1 MNRLDR
7 ALRRLHP
14 GAGAPALASLL
25 ALSLLIAL
33 AAGAVEAAPAA
44 QQAPNQA
51 AGQPPIHAPNQAP
64 GQPSGQAPAAV
75 PAAATTLI
83 QDAPAPA
90 TPATPATRAERGE
103 AQGFRFEIITG
114 DDSAVT
120 HRIAEDLYKRLV
132 PTFAAFRTELAQKR
146 RMLYIAIGPTALRDA
161 LSRRCDC
168 VVISAYTSSQVWRTV
183 TSRPS
188 QSKTRRPV
196 ATAIY
201 AEPAP
206 RDQMRLA
213 ALLYGR
219 PVRVGVLLGPDTAF
233 LRPVLHD
240 AAEVQMYSPGEDLN
254 HTLNSMTR
262 AEMLLALPDSDIYNA
277 ENVRNILL
285 STYRRKQ
292 GVLGFSSDMVK
303 VGALATT
310 YSEIEDI
317 NAQVAEIASAFV
329 ATGELAEPQFPR
341 YFRTIINEGVASSLD
356 LRVTDAARNFAR
368 RAPMP

>member
-1 MNRLDR
+1 MTCFP
-7 ALRRLHP
+7 RRI
-14 GAGAPALASLL
+14 ALASLL
-25 ALSLLIAL
+25 AIAL
-33 AAGAVEAAPAA
+33 LLTLAALAGGAVHAA
-44 QQAPNQA
+44 NQA
-51 AGQPPIHAPNQAP
+51 SVQAP
-64 GQPSGQAPAAV
+64 GQAPPPSAP
-75 PAAATTLI
+75 PADTGDT
-83 QDAPAPA
+83 
-90 TPATPATRAERGE
+90 
-103 AQGFRFEIITG
+103 QGYRFQIITG

-146 RMLYIAIGPTALRDA
+146 RMLYVAIGPTALRDA

-183 TSRPS
+183 TSRPV
-188 QSKTRRPV
+188 KPRRM
-196 ATAIY
+196 AITAIY

-206 RDQMRLA
+206 ADQMRLA

-240 AAEVQMYSPGEDLN
+240 AAEVQMFSPGEDLN

-292 GVLGFSSDMVK
+292 GVLGFSADMVK

-317 NAQVAEIASAFV
+317 NAQVAEIASNFV
-329 ATGELAEPQFPR
+329 ATGELAPPQFPR

-368 RAPMP
+368 HAPAP